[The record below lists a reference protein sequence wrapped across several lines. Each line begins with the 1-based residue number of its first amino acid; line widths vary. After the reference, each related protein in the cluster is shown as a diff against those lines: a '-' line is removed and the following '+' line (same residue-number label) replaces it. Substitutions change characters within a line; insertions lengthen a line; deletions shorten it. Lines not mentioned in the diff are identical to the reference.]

1 MNSETVSKTVAS
13 KTPAK
18 TPRRMRTI
26 NKNSKKSEGFAIGVN
41 TSHYWMI
48 TALAE
53 GKNSNRMAV
62 LEEVIDY
69 YIQNKLAGT
78 Q

>member
-1 MNSETVSKTVAS
+1 
-13 KTPAK
+13 
-18 TPRRMRTI
+18 MRTI
-26 NKNSKKSEGFAIGVN
+26 NRNSKKSEGFAIGVN

>member
-1 MNSETVSKTVAS
+1 MTSESKQPNRKS
-13 KTPAK
+13 
-18 TPRRMRTI
+18 RRMPVI
-26 NKNSKKSEGFAIGVN
+26 NKNSKKNDGFAIGVN

-53 GKNSNRMAV
+53 GKRSNRMAV

-69 YIQNKLAGT
+69 YIQNKLTGT